1 MPWGSDDLS
10 GGEDVSG
17 PSPATAPSF
26 RACRQAARAVRA
38 AQESRQAITT
48 VRPRG
53 VAFVRSRAP
62 LALLIRLAAL
72 EGRLVWQSA
81 DAFAVL
87 EPPTGGA
94 LPKPA
99 GAGTLQFLD
108 RYWDLLIFAVPAL
121 LALASAAGLALL
133 PATRVAALLVA
144 LFAMLWATAVMI
156 ALVIKGS
163 AWMYRVLIA
172 GRARDLGE
180 QAVGQLRG
188 LHWSIP
194 LLHIS
199 RPSDVAKILPA
210 ISRRITELVHQA
222 DATRPAEDDWCDIA
236 LCLEHG
242 VTTKQ
247 ARKAVRAADGVTPL
261 PGRPV
266 LVVSLGRD
274 RLLLEPPGSSTYPA
288 SAVPLLLL
296 SMATVVGVGA
306 QWVAEAERASCGPT
320 SCNGRP
326 ATYGDAVYW
335 LLNRLLGGD
344 PEGLAAGSLQ
354 ARSFGLLV
362 SVMGLVVI
370 GWVIASIL
378 QRSITRVLA
387 TGPDLVRT
395 YNQVVADDVS
405 PQHTVNGVTVSPP
418 PAVTPTIVAGGL
430 VVVAFLGYVLGRIRL
445 RRPRR
450 SRS

>member
-1 MPWGSDDLS
+1 MVRSTIL
-10 GGEDVSG
+10 
-17 PSPATAPSF
+17 SF
-26 RACRQAARAVRA
+26 RACRQAACAVRA
-38 AQESRQAITT
+38 AQESRQAIAT

-53 VAFVRSRAP
+53 VAFARSRAP
-62 LALLIRLAAL
+62 LALQIRLAAL

-87 EPPTGGA
+87 ESPTGGA
-94 LPKPA
+94 PLKPA
-99 GAGTLQFLD
+99 GAGTLRFLD

-121 LALASAAGLALL
+121 LALASAAGLALQ

-144 LFAMLWATAVMI
+144 LFAMLWVTAAMT
-156 ALVIKGS
+156 AMAIKGS

-180 QAVGQLRG
+180 AAVGQLCG

-194 LLHIS
+194 LLHTS
-199 RPSDVAKILPA
+199 RPSDVAKLLPA
-210 ISRRITELVHQA
+210 ISRHITGLV
-222 DATRPAEDDWCDIA
+222 EDDWSDIA

-242 VTTKQ
+242 VTTRQ
-247 ARKAVRAADGVTPL
+247 ARDAVRAADGVTPL
-261 PGRPV
+261 PGHPV

-274 RLLLEPPGSSTYPA
+274 RLLREPPGKSTFPA

-296 SMATVVGVGA
+296 GMATMVGVGA
-306 QWVAEAERASCGPT
+306 QGVAEAERASCGSM
-320 SCNGRP
+320 SCDGRP
-326 ATYGDAVYW
+326 ASYGDAVYW

-354 ARSFGLLV
+354 ARSLGLLV

-370 GWVIASIL
+370 GWMIASIL
-378 QRSITRVLA
+378 RRSITRVLV
-387 TGPDLVRT
+387 TGPDLART

-405 PQHTVNGVTVSPP
+405 LQHTVDRVTVSSPS
-418 PAVTPTIVAGGL
+418 AVTPTIAAGGL
-430 VVVAFLGYVLGRIRL
+430 VVVAFLGYVLGRIR

-450 SRS
+450 GRS